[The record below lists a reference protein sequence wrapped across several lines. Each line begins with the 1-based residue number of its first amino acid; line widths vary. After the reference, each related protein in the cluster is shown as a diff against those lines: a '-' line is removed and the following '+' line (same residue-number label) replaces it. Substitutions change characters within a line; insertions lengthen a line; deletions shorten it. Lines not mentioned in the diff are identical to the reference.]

1 VILADVDPGTRAV
14 LERFGFDERRF
25 AELQERVASGALSR
39 ESNVVRGTVTPVAAG
54 DVSELPQPGTRG
66 HDEAY
71 EIGIEAVREGRVA
84 HLVLA
89 GGMATRFGGVVKAV
103 VPALDGSS
111 FLEITLGE
119 TARLGR
125 ELGVSVPVVLM
136 TSFATDEVVRAHV
149 AERGLGAP
157 LVFNQFVAPRL
168 EPDGTLFRGGDG
180 KVSLYGPGHGDL
192 VEALRTSGALDRL
205 ERSGVR
211 QLVVAN
217 VDNLAARIDPAVVG
231 MHLLAGRSLTLEV
244 ARAEGDVGGVPARV
258 DGAPTMLEGP
268 RVPAGFD
275 AAAVGLVNTNTGIID
290 LDVLRAEHELGWLY
304 VERQAE
310 GRSAVQLERL
320 YHELSVHVPA
330 NFLTVPRGG
339 RSGRFLP
346 VKTPDDLARVEADLR
361 AVLALSTVAAG

>member
-1 VILADVDPGTRAV
+1 MLADVDPGTRAV
-14 LERFGFDERRF
+14 LDRFGFDERRF
-25 AELQERVASGALSR
+25 AELQERVASGVLSR
-39 ESNVVRGTVTPVAAG
+39 ESNVVRGTVTPVVAG
-54 DVSELPQPGTRG
+54 DVSQLPQRGTTA
-66 HDEAY
+66 HDEAFAV
-71 EIGIEAVREGRVA
+71 GIEAVEKGRVA
-84 HLVLA
+84 QLVLA

-103 VPALDGSS
+103 VPALDGRS
-111 FLEITLGE
+111 FLEVTLGE
-119 TARLGR
+119 TARLGH

-136 TSFATDEVVRAHV
+136 TSFATDEVVRVHV

-168 EPDGTLFRGGDG
+168 EPDGTLFRGSDG
-180 KVSLYGPGHGDL
+180 RVSLYGPGHGDL
-192 VEALRTSGALDRL
+192 VEALRTSGTLDRL

-217 VDNLAARIDPAVVG
+217 VDNLGARIDPAVVG
-231 MHLLAGRSLTLEV
+231 MHLLAGRPLTLEV

-258 DGAPTMLEGP
+258 DGTPTMLEGP
-268 RVPAGFD
+268 RVPADFD
-275 AAAVGLVNTNTGIID
+275 AVAVGLVNTNTGIID

-304 VERQAE
+304 VERQVE

-339 RSGRFLP
+339 PSGRFLP
-346 VKTPDDLARVEADLR
+346 VKTPEDLVRVEGDLR
-361 AVLALSTVAAG
+361 AVLRASTAA